1 MEAGSQE
8 RIGECSGAIGAAWR
22 GWRTALRQHE
32 SGAQSRRGQLAREPL
47 AASSIFK
54 GGDSST
60 SHAVGAPRAIRFRCV
75 ESARQ
80 SAIAAFARAVRA
92 SGLSGESPATAP
104 SRLLRLVRLDLLPEL
119 KNVGDPPLVGELVAS
134 LLPAYEAIVL
144 VHPSIHDTAVS
155 SPVPS
160 SRSISVRHVA
170 AAVRSYTI
178 ATVPPAG
185 AGSTATASLVVRRWY
200 ATVGSR
206 DANSLYTKQAV
217 IILIAQT

>member
-1 MEAGSQE
+1 MAVIREWSLVPPADATECDWDARGVVAVDPPSNE
-8 RIGECSGAIGAAWR
+8 SRRLCSIAAAAAAAAAAICCSGV
-22 GWRTALRQHE
+22 
-32 SGAQSRRGQLAREPL
+32 SG
-47 AASSIFK
+47 
-54 GGDSST
+54 
-60 SHAVGAPRAIRFRCV
+60 VGIA
-75 ESARQ
+75 
-80 SAIAAFARAVRA
+80 AIAAFARAVRA
-92 SGLSGESPATAP
+92 SGLSGESPAAAP
-104 SRLLRLVRLDLLPEL
+104 SRLLRLVAALLLPEL

-185 AGSTATASLVVRRWY
+185 AGSTATASRVVRRWY